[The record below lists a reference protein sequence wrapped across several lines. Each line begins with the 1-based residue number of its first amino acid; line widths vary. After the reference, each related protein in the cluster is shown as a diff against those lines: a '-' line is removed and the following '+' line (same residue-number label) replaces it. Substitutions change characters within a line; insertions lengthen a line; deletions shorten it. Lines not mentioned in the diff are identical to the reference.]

1 MIIRPETT
9 LDYIA
14 IREINIAAFADQP
27 FSQQTEHLIVEA
39 LRAADALTI
48 SLVAETERRVVG
60 HIAFSPVTI
69 EGQNRSWFALGP
81 IGVLP
86 SMQRQGIGSKLVN
99 RGLDCL
105 RNLSAEGCVLVGAPS
120 YYGRFGFRR
129 CSELVVDGFPPE
141 VFLCLPLTGHTP
153 RGRVEHHPAFS

>member
-48 SLVAETERRVVG
+48 SLVAENRTKSSRTHCILSSHHRRPESIMVCPWTDWRTALHATAGNWQQTRQQRTGLLAQPECGRLRAGGSTFVLRSLR
-60 HIAFSPVTI
+60 ISPL
-69 EGQNRSWFALGP
+69 F
-81 IGVLP
+81 
-86 SMQRQGIGSKLVN
+86 
-99 RGLDCL
+99 
-105 RNLSAEGCVLVGAPS
+105 
-120 YYGRFGFRR
+120 
-129 CSELVVDGFPPE
+129 
-141 VFLCLPLTGHTP
+141 
-153 RGRVEHHPAFS
+153 